1 MCIYIYWAI
10 NMVQNMY
17 KNEVLTLN
25 RNRRNQRKI
34 SDTQH
39 GDRPKTL
46 KPLCFDQHDNISLA
60 NDFIVF

>member
-1 MCIYIYWAI
+1 
-10 NMVQNMY
+10 MVQNMY

-46 KPLCFDQHDNISLA
+46 KPLCFDQHDNISLV